1 MDDKDGMVTKQ
12 EDRKL
17 RRLEGEKILIDREI
31 EGLTI
36 EG

>member
-1 MDDKDGMVTKQ
+1 MDDKNRMVTKQ

-31 EGLTI
+31 DGLTI
-36 EG
+36 DG